1 MPKPPAKA
9 KSRNASTGQYR
20 AEPSHR
26 ALRLEMR
33 AFASHLKNNRAEARK
48 FLVKAGI
55 FTPNGNLRKAYG
67 G

>member
-1 MPKPPAKA
+1 MTKPSA
-9 KSRNASTGQYR
+9 NAPPRDTTAGPFR
-20 AEPSHR
+20 AEPSHH

-33 AFASHLKNNRAEARK
+33 AFASHLKNNKAEARK
-48 FLVKAGI
+48 FLVEAGI